1 LKVVFDTN
9 IFISAFVIPG
19 SKAEEAYLHCLKG
32 HFTLYPVRKPRHL
45 WRGSREK
52 CSFLVEDGV
61 QSPALSNG
69 VCSSVAILTETAQK
83 LREKFG
89 WQENK
94 ITRLLKAISKVA
106 TVIKT
111 RPHFHVLDDDP
122 DNRILECA
130 IAVKADFIA
139 TGDKHLLS
147 LKHFQNISIL
157 KLSDFLEVLTNDG
170 C

>member
-19 SKAEEAYLHCLKG
+19 SKAEEVYLHCLKG
-32 HFTLYPVRKPRHL
+32 HFTLY
-45 WRGSREK
+45 
-52 CSFLVEDGV
+52 
-61 QSPALSNG
+61 
-69 VCSSVAILTETAQK
+69 SSVAILTETAQK

-89 WQENK
+89 WQEDK

-111 RPHFHVLDDDP
+111 QPHLHLLADDP

-130 IAVKADFIA
+130 MAVKADFIV

-147 LKHFQNISIL
+147 LKTFQNISIV
-157 KLSDFLEVLTNDG
+157 KLSNFLEVLEKD
-170 C
+170 

>member
-1 LKVVFDTN
+1 MNVVFDTN

-19 SKAEEAYLHCLKG
+19 SKAEEAYLHCFKG
-32 HFTLYPVRKPRHL
+32 HFTLY
-45 WRGSREK
+45 
-52 CSFLVEDGV
+52 
-61 QSPALSNG
+61 
-69 VCSSVAILTETAQK
+69 SSVAILTETAKK

-94 ITRLLKAISKVA
+94 ITHLLKAISKVP

-111 RPHFHVLDDDP
+111 HPHLHLLDDDP

-130 IAVKADFIA
+130 LAAKADFIV

-147 LKHFQNISIL
+147 LKRLENITIV
-157 KLSDFLEVLTNDG
+157 KLSNFLELLERSH
-170 C
+170 